1 MLRQSQT
8 ILSKNLA
15 RRVEDRKKRQC
26 LPSLHHWNF
35 EQKHV
40 IRTYEFTLK
49 YDTSTN
55 TFIYQMEIILM
66 LNLLLTDISLE
77 LPLYHVQFYNW
88 ILQKVSLH

>member
-15 RRVEDRKKRQC
+15 RRVEDR
-26 LPSLHHWNF
+26 NF

-77 LPLYHVQFYNW
+77 LPLYHVQFYN
-88 ILQKVSLH
+88 